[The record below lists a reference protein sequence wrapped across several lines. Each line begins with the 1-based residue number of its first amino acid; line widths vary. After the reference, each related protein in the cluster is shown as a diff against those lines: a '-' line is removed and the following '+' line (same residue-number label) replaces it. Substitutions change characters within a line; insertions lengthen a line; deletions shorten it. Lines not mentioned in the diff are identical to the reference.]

1 MANPDAEADTD
12 YHTSVANPALI
23 EKRRALIV
31 KGAIKLFSENGY
43 YKTTIQHIASEVNFS
58 QGFIYQYFKDKDEL
72 LFFALQVVLRR
83 YLEYIPAQVSTTR
96 HPIDKLCAT
105 ITAFCHVIDDNL
117 EATVL
122 AYRSTKSL
130 PPERRSVIQD
140 LEVETNQFFMSPLSD
155 AIDSGLM
162 IEANRDLMVYQF
174 VYFCHGWALKS
185 WHHRKLYTLDTYIRD
200 GLDILV
206 RPNLTPT
213 GREYWDKYFA

>member
-1 MANPDAEADTD
+1 MQNPADETDAD
-12 YHTSVANPALI
+12 YHTSVSNPALI

-31 KGAIKLFSENGY
+31 KGAIKLFSKNGY
-43 YKTTIQHIASEVNFS
+43 YKTTIQHIAQEVGFS

-105 ITAFCHVIDDNL
+105 ITAFCHIIDDNL

-130 PPERRSVIQD
+130 PPERRSVIQA
-140 LEVETNQFFMSPLSD
+140 LEVESNQFFMSPLSD
-155 AIDSGLM
+155 AIETGLM
-162 IEANRDLMVYQF
+162 TEVNRDLLVYQF

-185 WHHRKLYTLDTYIRD
+185 WHHRKLYSLDVYIRE

-206 RPNLTPT
+206 RPFLTQT
-213 GREYWDKYFA
+213 GREYWDKYYG